1 MFLIG
6 VYVPRHAVK
15 LLSRLLSSNGVP
27 QELGLAVNIIVI
39 AQEPLVG
46 FWAGEGV
53 PATVPK
59 EGMFSKLFIY
69 THFTTRLQGIDY
81 ILWIFS
87 VPMGSVCHLL

>member
-1 MFLIG
+1 MILIG

-39 AQEPLVG
+39 AQEHLVG

-59 EGMFSKLFIY
+59 E
-69 THFTTRLQGIDY
+69 DY
-81 ILWIFS
+81 SIKTQVS
-87 VPMGSVCHLL
+87 NSQT